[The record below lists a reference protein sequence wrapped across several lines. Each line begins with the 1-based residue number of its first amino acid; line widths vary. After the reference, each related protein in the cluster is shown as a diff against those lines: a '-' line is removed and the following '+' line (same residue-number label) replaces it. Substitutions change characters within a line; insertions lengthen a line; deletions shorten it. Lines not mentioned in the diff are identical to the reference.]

1 MTNYKGYHGAI
12 EQLSVANTNFRDVIY
27 TAPYSQLVLMSLKP
41 GEEIGEEVHGG
52 DQFFR
57 FEAGTGKVVL
67 NGVEQ
72 AVKDGDA
79 VVVPASTK
87 HNVINTSLTEALKLY
102 TIYSPAHHKAGT
114 VHTTKEQAEADHEE
128 FDGVTTE

>member
-1 MTNYKGYHGAI
+1 MKGYKNNI
-12 EQLSVANTNFRDVIY
+12 EELTLQNKNFRQVVY
-27 TAPYSQLVLMSLKP
+27 TAPYSQLVLMSLLP

-57 FEAGTGKVVL
+57 FEAGEGKVVL

-79 VVVPASTK
+79 VVVPASLK
-87 HNVINTSLTEALKLY
+87 HNVINTSSTEALKLY
-102 TIYSPAHHKAGT
+102 TIYSVPHHQDGT
-114 VHTTKEQAEADHEE
+114 VHSTKEAALADQEE